1 MNSRNYFDQIAPQW
15 NSMRQKYFN
24 QDIRPI
30 LFERINF
37 KNKTVI
43 DLGAGTGYLSLALAK
58 YAKLVFAIDQS
69 QNMLDQIRQKATHQ
83 NLSNVF
89 TIISDV
95 NTIAFQSHQIDIV
108 TMNMALHHM
117 IEPSSII
124 KEMHRLLKDNG
135 QIVISDVMK
144 HQGEWAKEEMHDVWL
159 GFSKNQIEQWLT
171 YNGFIEIDFIETNYQ
186 AIATSHNG
194 EIINPNI
201 FIVIAK
207 KGNLV

>member
-30 LFERINF
+30 LFKRINF

-69 QNMLDQIRQKATHQ
+69 QNMLDQIRQKATYQ
-83 NLSNVF
+83 NLTNVF

-95 NTIAFQSHQIDIV
+95 NTIAFQSHQIDVV

-117 IEPSSII
+117 VDPSSII

-135 QIVISDVMK
+135 QVVISDVMK

-159 GFSKNQIEQWLT
+159 GFSKNQIEQWLAN
-171 YNGFIEIDFIETNYQ
+171 NGFIEIEFVETNYQ
-186 AIATSHNG
+186 AIATSNNG

-201 FIVIAK
+201 FVVIAK
-207 KGNLV
+207 KGRLL

>member
-15 NSMRQKYFN
+15 NSMRQKYFK

-30 LFERINF
+30 LFKRVNF

-43 DLGAGTGYLSLALAK
+43 DLGAGTGYLSLSLAK
-58 YAKLVFAIDQS
+58 NAKIVFAIDQS
-69 QNMLDQIRQKATHQ
+69 QNMLDQIRQKANYQKLT
-83 NLSNVF
+83 NVF

-95 NTIAFQSHQIDIV
+95 NTVAFQSHQIDIV

-117 IEPSSII
+117 IDPNQII
-124 KEMHRLLKDNG
+124 KEMYRLLKG
-135 QIVISDVMK
+135 KGLVVISDVMK

-159 GFSKNQIEQWLT
+159 GFSRNQIENWLSN
-171 YNGFIEIDFIETNYQ
+171 NGFVDIEFIETDYQ
-186 AIATSHNG
+186 AVATSNKG
-194 EIINPNI
+194 ELINPNI

-207 KGNLV
+207 KGDLL

>member
-1 MNSRNYFDQIAPQW
+1 MNSRNYFDQIATQW
-15 NSMRQKYFN
+15 NSIRQKYFN
-24 QDIRPI
+24 QDIRPL

-37 KNKTVI
+37 KNRTVI

-58 YAKLVFAIDQS
+58 YAKIVFAIDQS
-69 QNMLDQIRQKATHQ
+69 QNMLDQIRQKAIHQ

-95 NTIAFQSHQIDIV
+95 NSIAFQSNQIDIV

-117 IEPSSII
+117 IEPNTII

-135 QIVISDVMK
+135 QVVISDVMK
-144 HQGEWAKEEMHDVWL
+144 HHGEWAKDEMHDVWL
-159 GFSKNQIEQWLT
+159 GFSKYQIEQWLT
-171 YNGFIEIDFIETNYQ
+171 NNGFIDIEFIETDYQ
-186 AIATSHNG
+186 AIATSNKG

-207 KGNLV
+207 KGELR

>member
-37 KNKTVI
+37 KDKTVI

-69 QNMLDQIRQKATHQ
+69 QNMLDQIRHKATYQ

-95 NTIAFQSHQIDIV
+95 NTIAFQSNQIDIV

-117 IEPSSII
+117 LEPNSII
-124 KEMHRLLKDNG
+124 KEMHRLLKDGG
-135 QIVISDVMK
+135 QVVISDVMQ

-159 GFSKNQIEQWLT
+159 GFNKNQIEQWLSN
-171 YNGFIEIDFIETNYQ
+171 NGFIDIEFIETNYQ
-186 AIATSHNG
+186 AIATSSKG

-201 FIVIAK
+201 FVVLAK
-207 KGNLV
+207 KGELR